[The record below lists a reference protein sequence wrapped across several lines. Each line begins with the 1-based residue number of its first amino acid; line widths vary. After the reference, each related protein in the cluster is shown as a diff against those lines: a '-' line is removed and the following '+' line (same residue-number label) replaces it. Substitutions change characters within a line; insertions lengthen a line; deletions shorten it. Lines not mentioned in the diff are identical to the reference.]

1 MVNPGLTAVAAL
13 TILKFFGI
21 IFIENEE
28 RKRTLMK
35 IYVLITDDGAVSGVF
50 SNTDKMIAELTTS
63 LSATAIK
70 NVEI

>member
-1 MVNPGLTAVAAL
+1 
-13 TILKFFGI
+13 
-21 IFIENEE
+21 
-28 RKRTLMK
+28 MK

-70 NVEI
+70 NVEIWDLDNGFVKYLNISKTTTVTIEN

>member
-1 MVNPGLTAVAAL
+1 
-13 TILKFFGI
+13 
-21 IFIENEE
+21 
-28 RKRTLMK
+28 MK

-63 LSATAIK
+63 LSTTAIK